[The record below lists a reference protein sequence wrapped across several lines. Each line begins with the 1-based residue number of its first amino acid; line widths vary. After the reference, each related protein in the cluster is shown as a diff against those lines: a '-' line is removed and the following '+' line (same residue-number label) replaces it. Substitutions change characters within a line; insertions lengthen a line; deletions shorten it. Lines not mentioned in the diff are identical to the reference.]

1 VETAAFGCP
10 AATAAV
16 FLHRKFSAPITDIIE
31 QRRNCFHGGRAGKS
45 NRPLGDGQPKAA
57 VPTRASDRIQGLA
70 KFFPVVC
77 PSSFP
82 ARSRAFR

>member
-57 VPTRASDRIQGLA
+57 VPHKLASISRASQN
-70 KFFPVVC
+70 F
-77 PSSFP
+77 
-82 ARSRAFR
+82 SR